1 MISDHARVG
10 AFISPDDPFWVQVR
24 DAVYR
29 QLQDLGAHIE
39 PFEFTES
46 PAAIA
51 ALDPDVLVEEI
62 LARQLKALICN
73 SLPSGAVQPLLDMGV
88 RLIYLSETS
97 VHHPLFCS
105 PSGLYKA
112 AQIAAQFIAQHLA
125 GRGRTVIISGMADEG
140 QDGGISRLQ
149 GYCDTM
155 QAYPEIATHH
165 IPTLWRYDQAFADIQ
180 VSLAEF
186 GAPVD
191 AVFGMSDSLA
201 LAARDAGQLQ
211 GVIDDHTIIVGLN
224 GDPLA
229 LAAIADG
236 RMMATVET
244 SAERLGYD
252 AATLAY
258 QSALGK
264 ALPKHYSYQTRLITA
279 ENVAEVALKKLVA
292 IANIPTQLVGF
303 NQRRERNR
311 LLQLETSVAINR
323 RVGALLDRKQLLQEI
338 THLIRTNY
346 HYDDVQLFSWM
357 EEAQELHLEV
367 GELPSGK
374 RRLCV
379 DEDALLGAA
388 LRQNEALYIPDTHR
402 SHRFVPDPER
412 PHMRAR
418 VVLPIRLGEQVLG
431 VLDLHSRQPKLEL
444 RWEVIGLESLAGQL
458 GIAMRNAELYANAV
472 QAQEAAERADQLK
485 TRLIANV
492 SHELRAPLNVI
503 LGYSQAALNTPS
515 PYGVELP
522 DALLRDLQYIY
533 HSGVHLN
540 RIINDLLDL
549 SRAEIGALD
558 LYPEAIEPRSF
569 LEEVFGSMAR
579 SAETPQTVAWD
590 LCLPERLPLIQ
601 ADAVRLRQILLNL
614 LSNAAKFTQAGHI
627 ALGAA
632 VEPPYMHLWVSDT
645 GIGIPAER
653 QEQVF
658 EPFITVDRSTRRREG
673 IGLGLTVTRHLVALH
688 GGLMSLESS
697 PEQGSTFHIYLPLPT
712 LGAGV
717 ARPQPATTGAPAAL
731 VVLTTGERAPEELC
745 TLAHR
750 QGLKLVLLRP
760 EDDPEVLLHEI
771 HPAALAWDVRSASAN
786 DWSLIRR
793 LRSHTYLSQL
803 PFILFGQD
811 AGDVGPDTG
820 DPESGITNVL
830 LKPLAG
836 RLLADVLDG
845 LCAETT
851 GTILVVDDDP
861 YARALYRRAVR

>member
-1 MISDHARVG
+1 MINDHVRVG
-10 AFISPDDPFWVQVR
+10 AFISPNDPFWVLVR

-29 QLQDLGAHIE
+29 QLSDLGAHIE
-39 PFEFTES
+39 PFEFTGS

-62 LARQLKALICN
+62 LARRLEALICN
-73 SLPSGAVQPLLDMGV
+73 SLPCGALQPLLDSGL
-88 RLIYLSETS
+88 RLVHLSES
-97 VHHPLFCS
+97 IICHPLLCS
-105 PSGLYKA
+105 PTGLYTA
-112 AQIAAQFIAQHLA
+112 AQIAAQFIAQRLA
-125 GRGRTVIISGMADEG
+125 GRGRTVVISGMADES
-140 QDGGISRLQ
+140 QDGDGRISRLQ
-149 GYCDTM
+149 GYYDAM
-155 QAYPEIATHH
+155 QPYPEISTHH
-165 IPTLWRYDQAFADIQ
+165 IPTLWRYDQAYVDIQ
-180 VSLAEF
+180 APLAEF

-191 AVFGMSDSLA
+191 AVFGISDSLA
-201 LAARDAGQLQ
+201 LAARDAGRRM

-236 RMMATVET
+236 SMMATVET

-258 QSALGK
+258 HAALGK
-264 ALPKHYSYQTRLITA
+264 ALPTHYTYQIRLITA

-303 NQRRERNR
+303 NQRREHNR
-311 LLQLETSVAINR
+311 LLQLETSNAINR
-323 RVGALLDRKQLLQEI
+323 RVGALLDRAQLLQEI

-346 HYDDVQLFSWM
+346 HYDDVQLFSWI

-374 RRLCV
+374 RRLRA

-402 SHRFVPDPER
+402 SHRFAPDPER
-412 PHMRAR
+412 PNMRAR
-418 VVLPIRLGEQVLG
+418 VVLPVRLGEQVLG
-431 VLDLHSRQPKLEL
+431 VLDLHSRQPKMEL
-444 RWEVIGLESLAGQL
+444 RWEVIGLQLLAEQL
-458 GIAMRNAELYANAV
+458 GIAIRNAELYANAV
-472 QAQEAAERADQLK
+472 QAQAVAERADQLK

-503 LGYSQAALNTPS
+503 LGYSQTALNTPN

-522 DALLRDLQYIY
+522 EALLRDFRYIY
-533 HSGVHLN
+533 HSGVHLS

-558 LYPEAIEPRSF
+558 LYVEVVELRPF
-569 LEEVFGSMAR
+569 LEEVFYSMAR
-579 SAETPQTVAWD
+579 SAETPQAVAWD
-590 LCLPERLPLIQ
+590 LCLPQRLPLIQ

-632 VEPPYMHLWVSDT
+632 VEPPYIHLWVSDT
-645 GIGIPAER
+645 GIGIPAEQ

-688 GGLMSLESS
+688 GGLMSL
-697 PEQGSTFHIYLPLPT
+697 
-712 LGAGV
+712 
-717 ARPQPATTGAPAAL
+717 
-731 VVLTTGERAPEELC
+731 
-745 TLAHR
+745 
-750 QGLKLVLLRP
+750 
-760 EDDPEVLLHEI
+760 
-771 HPAALAWDVRSASAN
+771 
-786 DWSLIRR
+786 
-793 LRSHTYLSQL
+793 
-803 PFILFGQD
+803 
-811 AGDVGPDTG
+811 
-820 DPESGITNVL
+820 
-830 LKPLAG
+830 
-836 RLLADVLDG
+836 
-845 LCAETT
+845 
-851 GTILVVDDDP
+851 
-861 YARALYRRAVR
+861 